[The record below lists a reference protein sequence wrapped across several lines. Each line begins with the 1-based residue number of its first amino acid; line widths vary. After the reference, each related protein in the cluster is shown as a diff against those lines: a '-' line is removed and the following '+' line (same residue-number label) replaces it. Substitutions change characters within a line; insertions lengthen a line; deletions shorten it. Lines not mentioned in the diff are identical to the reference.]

1 MWRSFLPILCYIF
14 TKNLNS
20 TETYA
25 LVSKMVRFLQKQRR
39 VSQYFLVSLFY
50 THIQLI
56 ARCTFLLAFA
66 FSFNVVISR
75 YKG

>member
-14 TKNLNS
+14 TKDLNS

-39 VSQYFLVSLFY
+39 VSQIGSTIKTVSFY
-50 THIQLI
+50 SRI
-56 ARCTFLLAFA
+56 FA
-66 FSFNVVISR
+66 FKQMNIS
-75 YKG
+75 

>member
-14 TKNLNS
+14 TKDLNG

-39 VSQYFLVSLFY
+39 VSQIFLVSLFLY
-50 THIQLI
+50 SHTVN
-56 ARCTFLLAFA
+56 
-66 FSFNVVISR
+66 S
-75 YKG
+75 